1 MVASAVFWSE
11 LKAGAKVIKCIS
23 RTCLASWKWDRR
35 LFSATNYSSNDTVLK
50 LELSLS
56 TQKQKNDTFR
66 FVQFWRKTGNFS
78 LKKSMLISYWF
89 FVFVV

>member
-50 LELSLS
+50 LQLSLS
-56 TQKQKNDTFR
+56 TQKQKKWHLSIR
-66 FVQFWRKTGNFS
+66 PV
-78 LKKSMLISYWF
+78 LKKNRQLFSEKKY
-89 FVFVV
+89 VN